1 MKIYKGL
8 LNTVGVLLLMAI
20 GGVLALATAHFYS
33 NPFDLLSQKRN
44 TEITHSLQRE
54 EQVVLLSLGVQ
65 EIENTSQDK
74 TFFDFKIPGT
84 TRTSHVQFSFDA
96 KVGIEGEDVKVEEA
110 GNNRYIVSIP
120 EFIFIGHENLNVKLI
135 NEENGVLSWV
145 TPDIDQNEMLQKVLS
160 DELQDEHIEKNED
173 TLREQA
179 PSFYK
184 RIVEGIDP
192 SATLEFKYS

>member
-1 MKIYKGL
+1 M
-8 LNTVGVLLLMAI
+8 
-20 GGVLALATAHFYS
+20 
-33 NPFDLLSQKRN
+33 
-44 TEITHSLQRE
+44 
-54 EQVVLLSLGVQ
+54 
-65 EIENTSQDK
+65 
-74 TFFDFKIPGT
+74 
-84 TRTSHVQFSFDA
+84 
-96 KVGIEGEDVKVEEA
+96 
-110 GNNRYIVSIP
+110 SIP

-179 PSFYK
+179 ASFYK